1 MIIRDINIKKTKY
14 TTFFDDIINVKD
26 FDLNNVRID
35 KKSYENILIFY
46 VAHVTIKSSKYVKI
60 NSVKPL

>member
-1 MIIRDINIKKTKY
+1 MSVRDINIKKNKY

-46 VAHVTIKSSKYVKI
+46 VAHVTIK
-60 NSVKPL
+60 N